1 MSAVAN
7 FELPKGLA
15 TFIATRERRVSKA
28 FCYDR
33 RSLSQD
39 FERLLQ
45 GKTVRVGGRA
55 SCGSRVDPSW
65 VEFTAWNEI
74 VRKAESVG
82 LRIEKTPVK
91 HGNGWATK
99 AGGFWDENDYRIAP
113 TQRGERD
120 A

>member
-1 MSAVAN
+1 MSAIAN
-7 FELPKGLA
+7 FELPKWLA
-15 TFIATRERRVSKA
+15 AFIATRERRVSKA

-74 VRKAESVG
+74 VRKAESAG

-113 TQRGERD
+113 PQQGERD
-120 A
+120 E